1 MIKRII
7 QIVVL
12 LLPFLI
18 FLIFS
23 SCSDPKP
30 IDDEFKVT
38 KDFELIEKTLSEK
51 KLYFIEHRR
60 TSNQQFSPSDSE
72 LKEPRY
78 VADNFPKIN
87 DKNECDEIFNEIK
100 SSMRNYPLFII
111 NEKNE
116 VLAYL
121 VKFRNTTGI
130 LSANQQSIPVI
141 LLEDIKDYFGC

>member
-1 MIKRII
+1 MIKRVVQII
-7 QIVVL
+7 VL
-12 LLPFLI
+12 LLPFLA

-23 SCSDPKP
+23 SCADPQP

-38 KDFELIEKTLSEK
+38 KDMNLIEETLFEK

-60 TSNQQFSPSDSE
+60 TSNQQFSPSESE
-72 LKEPRY
+72 LNEPRFII
-78 VADNFPKIN
+78 DNFPKIN
-87 DKNECDEIFNEIK
+87 EKKDCNEIFYEIK
-100 SSMRNYPLFII
+100 NSMRNYPLFII

-130 LSANQQSIPVI
+130 LSANQQNIPVI
-141 LLEDIKDYFGC
+141 LLEDFEDYFGC

>member
-7 QIVVL
+7 QILVL
-12 LLPFLI
+12 ILAVLI
-18 FLIFS
+18 FLIFC

-60 TSNQQFSPSDSE
+60 TSNHQFIPSDSE
-72 LKEPRY
+72 IMEPRY

-87 DKNECDEIFNEIK
+87 DKNECDEIFSEIK

-141 LLEDIKDYFGC
+141 LLQDFKDYFGC

>member
-38 KDFELIEKTLSEK
+38 KDFKLIEKTLSEK

-78 VADNFPKIN
+78 VADNFPKIS
-87 DKNECDEIFNEIK
+87 DKNECDEIFSEIK

-116 VLAYL
+116 VLA
-121 VKFRNTTGI
+121 
-130 LSANQQSIPVI
+130 
-141 LLEDIKDYFGC
+141 

>member
-7 QIVVL
+7 QILVL
-12 LLPFLI
+12 ILPFLI

-87 DKNECDEIFNEIK
+87 DKNECDEIFSEIK
-100 SSMRNYPLFII
+100 SSMRNYQLFII

>member
-1 MIKRII
+1 MIKRVVQII
-7 QIVVL
+7 VL
-12 LLPFLI
+12 LLPFLA

-23 SCSDPKP
+23 SCADPQP

-38 KDFELIEKTLSEK
+38 KDMSLIEETLFEK

-87 DKNECDEIFNEIK
+87 DKNECNEIFK
-100 SSMRNYPLFII
+100 
-111 NEKNE
+111 K
-116 VLAYL
+116 
-121 VKFRNTTGI
+121 
-130 LSANQQSIPVI
+130 
-141 LLEDIKDYFGC
+141 

>member
-78 VADNFPKIN
+78 IADNFPKIN
-87 DKNECDEIFNEIK
+87 DKNECNEIFSQIK
-100 SSMRNYPLFII
+100 RSMRNYPLFII
-111 NEKNE
+111 NEKND

-141 LLEDIKDYFGC
+141 LIEDFKDYFGC

>member
-51 KLYFIEHRR
+51 
-60 TSNQQFSPSDSE
+60 
-72 LKEPRY
+72 
-78 VADNFPKIN
+78 
-87 DKNECDEIFNEIK
+87 
-100 SSMRNYPLFII
+100 NY
-111 NEKNE
+111 
-116 VLAYL
+116 
-121 VKFRNTTGI
+121 
-130 LSANQQSIPVI
+130 I
-141 LLEDIKDYFGC
+141 LLNIEELQISNLAHLIQN

>member
-78 VADNFPKIN
+78 IADNFPKIN
-87 DKNECDEIFNEIK
+87 DKNECNEIFSQIK
-100 SSMRNYPLFII
+100 RSMRNYPLFII

-141 LLEDIKDYFGC
+141 LIEDFKDYFGC

>member
-78 VADNFPKIN
+78 IADNFPKIN
-87 DKNECDEIFNEIK
+87 DKNECNEIFSQIK
-100 SSMRNYPLFII
+100 RSMRNYPLFII
-111 NEKNE
+111 NEKND

-141 LLEDIKDYFGC
+141 LLQDFKDYFGC

>member
-7 QIVVL
+7 QIIVL
-12 LLPFLI
+12 ILPFLI

-87 DKNECDEIFNEIK
+87 DKNECDEIFSEIK
-100 SSMRNYPLFII
+100 ISMRNYPLFII

-141 LLEDIKDYFGC
+141 LLEDFKDYFGC

>member
-38 KDFELIEKTLSEK
+38 KDFELIEKTLSER
-51 KLYFIEHRR
+51 KLYFIEHRT

-87 DKNECDEIFNEIK
+87 DKNECDEMFIEIK
-100 SSMRNYPLFII
+100 NSMRNYPLFII

-130 LSANQQSIPVI
+130 LSANQQNIPVI
-141 LLEDIKDYFGC
+141 LLEDFKDYFGC

>member
-60 TSNQQFSPSDSE
+60 TSNQQFGPSDSE

-87 DKNECDEIFNEIK
+87 DKNECNEIFSQIK
-100 SSMRNYPLFII
+100 RSMRNYPLFII
-111 NEKNE
+111 NEKND

-141 LLEDIKDYFGC
+141 LLEDFKDYFGC

>member
-7 QIVVL
+7 QIIVL
-12 LLPFLI
+12 ILPFLI

-78 VADNFPKIN
+78 VADNFPKMN
-87 DKNECDEIFNEIK
+87 NKNECDEMFIEIK
-100 SSMRNYPLFII
+100 NSMRNYPLFII
-111 NEKNE
+111 NEKND

-130 LSANQQSIPVI
+130 LSANQKNIPVI
-141 LLEDIKDYFGC
+141 LLEDFKDYFGC

>member
-78 VADNFPKIN
+78 IADNFPKIN
-87 DKNECDEIFNEIK
+87 DKNECNEIFSQIK
-100 SSMRNYPLFII
+100 RSMRNYPLFII
-111 NEKNE
+111 NEKND

-130 LSANQQSIPVI
+130 LSANQQSIPVV
-141 LLEDIKDYFGC
+141 LLEDFKDYFGC

>member
-87 DKNECDEIFNEIK
+87 DKNECNEIFSQIK
-100 SSMRNYPLFII
+100 RSMRNYPLFII
-111 NEKNE
+111 NEKND

-141 LLEDIKDYFGC
+141 LLQDFKDYFGC

>member
-38 KDFELIEKTLSEK
+38 KDFELIEKTLSER
-51 KLYFIEHRR
+51 KLYFIEHRT

-87 DKNECDEIFNEIK
+87 NKNECDEMFIEIK
-100 SSMRNYPLFII
+100 NSMRNYPLFII

-130 LSANQQSIPVI
+130 LSANQQNIPVI
-141 LLEDIKDYFGC
+141 LLEDFKDYFGC

>member
-7 QIVVL
+7 QIIVL
-12 LLPFLI
+12 ILPFLI

-141 LLEDIKDYFGC
+141 LLQDFKDYFGC

>member
-7 QIVVL
+7 QIIVL

-87 DKNECDEIFNEIK
+87 DKNECDEIFSEIK

-111 NEKNE
+111 NEKND

-130 LSANQQSIPVI
+130 LSANQQSIPVV
-141 LLEDIKDYFGC
+141 LLEDFKDYFGC

>member
-1 MIKRII
+1 MCIRD
-7 QIVVL
+7 
-12 LLPFLI
+12 
-18 FLIFS
+18 S
-23 SCSDPKP
+23 PKP

-87 DKNECDEIFNEIK
+87 DKNECDEIFSEIK

-141 LLEDIKDYFGC
+141 LLQDFKDYFGC

>member
-87 DKNECDEIFNEIK
+87 DKNECNEIFSQIK
-100 SSMRNYPLFII
+100 RSMRNYPLFII
-111 NEKNE
+111 NEKND

-141 LLEDIKDYFGC
+141 LIEDFKDYFGC

>member
-87 DKNECDEIFNEIK
+87 DKNECNEIFSQIK
-100 SSMRNYPLFII
+100 RSMRNYPLFII
-111 NEKNE
+111 NEKND

-141 LLEDIKDYFGC
+141 LLEDFKDYFGC

>member
-7 QIVVL
+7 QIIVL
-12 LLPFLI
+12 ILPFLI

-72 LKEPRY
+72 LKEPRH

-87 DKNECDEIFNEIK
+87 DKNECDEIFIEIK

-130 LSANQQSIPVI
+130 LSANQQSIPVV
-141 LLEDIKDYFGC
+141 LLEDFKDYFGC